1 MGYFHLLAG
10 GALYDLL
17 PVCLWDP
24 QHWTEVNTEVGL
36 LHLDL
41 AGVKQLVQTVA
52 PNVDVAE
59 QLAHELA
66 LLPAHGAPEDIIP
79 ELGRQLGVDF
89 SRRSLEGR
97 VMAIF
102 PGYFS
107 VLQTVMTDK

>member
-24 QHWTEVNTEVGL
+24 HDLTEVNTEVGL
-36 LHLDL
+36 RHLDL
-41 AGVKQLVQTVA
+41 SGVKQLVQTVA
-52 PNVDVAE
+52 PNVDVAQ
-59 QLAHELA
+59 QLTHKLA
-66 LLPAHGAPEDIIP
+66 LLPAHGASEDIIP
-79 ELGRQLGVDF
+79 ELGSQMGVDF

-97 VMAIF
+97 VMTIF

-107 VLQTVMTDK
+107 VFQTVMTDK